1 MRSVVSDPF
10 VRWAIIAA
18 VFAIAHSGIHGPASA
33 SQAAVFQ
40 IGEVIRVV
48 VPFSPGGG
56 FDRVARIVQPSL
68 EQAAKDHNGGVRVTV
83 VVENRPGAG
92 GQVGAEHVFNAPPDG
107 TRLVLLASDGAP
119 LQEAIMGARFRL
131 EEFTYIG
138 QVNRSDWGLVI
149 RANTGLRR
157 IPEVIERAQ
166 RRPIL
171 FGTTGAGAGDR
182 VAIVITQAVLRQ
194 HGLIFPVDY
203 VHFDSGAEVLASMQR
218 GEVEAYYGSVDSVLP
233 AVRDGY
239 ARVAGVFAERR
250 SEYAPEVPTAAEQG
264 VPGAGTITGIMGIM
278 RILAGPP
285 GIPAPRANLL
295 REALQQALADPLLL
309 RRAVVIQVPIIYAPP
324 DQARAAL
331 LARREILMRYQDVVR
346 AAVLGR

>member
-1 MRSVVSDPF
+1 MPGPF
-10 VRWAIIAA
+10 VRFAIIVTAFA
-18 VFAIAHSGIHGPASA
+18 VALSGAREPARGG
-33 SQAAVFQ
+33 QTAVFQ
-40 IGEVIRVV
+40 PGEVIRLV

-56 FDRVARIVQPSL
+56 FDRVARIIQPSL
-68 EQAAKDHNGGVRVTV
+68 EQAIKDLNGGVRVTV
-83 VVENRPGAG
+83 IVENRPGAG

-119 LQEAIMGARFRL
+119 LQETILGARFRL

-138 QVNRSDWGLVI
+138 QANRGDWGLVV

-171 FGTTGAGAGDR
+171 FGTTGAGGGDR
-182 VAIVITQAVLRQ
+182 VAVVITQAVLRQ
-194 HGLIFPVDY
+194 HGVAFPVDY
-203 VHFDSGAEVLASMQR
+203 VHFDSTAEVLASMQR
-218 GEVEAYYGSVDSVLP
+218 GEVEAYYVSVDSALP

-239 ARVAGVFAERR
+239 ARIVGVFAERR
-250 SEYAPEVPTAAEQG
+250 SEYAPEVPTAFEQG
-264 VPGAGTITGIMGIM
+264 MPGAATINPIMGIM

-285 GIPAPRANLL
+285 GIPAPRAGLL

-324 DQARAAL
+324 DQARAAM
-331 LARREILMRYQDVVR
+331 LARREILVRHQEVVR